1 MFLSN
6 NALQLLLSTHT
17 RISSNNK
24 SARQFI
30 INVIVVEVVAE
41 ADEVKS
47 YMGLM
52 NRSLRLT
59 LVLPLILFLVF
70 KIKEQKFLYIL
81 RIKLA
86 DKV

>member
-1 MFLSN
+1 M
-6 NALQLLLSTHT
+6 
-17 RISSNNK
+17 
-24 SARQFI
+24 
-30 INVIVVEVVAE
+30 VEVVAE

-59 LVLPLILFLVF
+59 LVLPHILFFIF
-70 KIKEQKFLYIL
+70 KIKEQKLL

-86 DKV
+86 DKTFCSSYIKLPGPCIIDEENNGWSSRCTKINIYRGR

>member
-59 LVLPLILFLVF
+59 LVLPHILFLVF
-70 KIKEQKFLYIL
+70 KIKEQKFYTLL
-81 RIKLA
+81 RMKLA
-86 DKV
+86 DKT